1 MKYYAFGALYGHVH
15 DFLDDSHIL
24 FKLHFAF

>member
-15 DFLDDSHIL
+15 DFLDDHIL